1 MMMLSVAR
9 SCAGRN
15 LSGALALPYWSGGR
29 FAFFRVVGDRS
40 RAPRDDPAWL
50 PAPWRP
56 EVKDPGAGPIG

>member
-1 MMMLSVAR
+1 
-9 SCAGRN
+9 
-15 LSGALALPYWSGGR
+15 
-29 FAFFRVVGDRS
+29 VVGDRS